1 MTKLEKEKFHGK
13 FYEAEIG
20 VIESTFLG
28 IEDHGILTFIIYLKF
43 EGSGQGAGT
52 YSLDGY
58 DKTLGK
64 RVGSPAMAVVIRS
77 ILETVGV
84 DSWEELK
91 GKRVVALREESYG
104 PIKGLTNLPPD
115 KTRYTIFEEIFAANK

>member
-1 MTKLEKEKFHGK
+1 LTKLEREEFHGK

-20 VIESTFLG
+20 VIENTFLG
-28 IEDHGILTFIIYLKF
+28 IEDHGILTFIIYLRF
-43 EGSGQGAGT
+43 DGSGQGAGT

-84 DSWEELK
+84 DSWEGLK
-91 GKRVVALREESYG
+91 GRRVVALRDELYG
-104 PIKGLTNLPPD
+104 QIKGLTNLPPD
-115 KTRYTIFEEIFAANK
+115 KTRFTIFDEIFERN